1 MAETWT
7 ASNGLS
13 KPTTGT
19 DAGTWGLFLN
29 TDLDLLDTAIDGV
42 EYITLT
48 GGAYNLNIAD
58 GAASNGRYKVVIFNG
73 TPGGPVAVSITPVNI
88 QKVYWI
94 VNESSQA
101 VTLSNG
107 AGTPLT
113 VPANTTAP
121 AFADGTGSV
130 IGLLSGNTSTTF
142 NGVTDT
148 GNLTVAG
155 STTLNGSTVVNG
167 NFAVTGTT
175 ALAGGILTGSTI
187 GVGGLATFNGGVDI
201 GAQTLAQYIQSQ
213 SIPLISLQGT
223 ANGQFVVSYFTGT
236 IGSRTAF
243 ATGSGVAPN
252 GVAAVLPTGFI
263 AANTAFSAALHDIN
277 TFSTAQPLS
286 RISVSI
292 DSSGSVTCTATDNNG
307 HNFTGVATWTASCFS
322 TTY

>member
-1 MAETWT
+1 MSETYT
-7 ASNGLS
+7 SSNSLI
-13 KPTTGT
+13 KPGIGT
-19 DAGTWGLFLN
+19 DAGFWGNELN
-29 TDLDLLDTAIDGV
+29 LDFDLIDTAIDGV
-42 EYITLT
+42 EYITLS

-88 QKVYWI
+88 QKVYWV
-94 VNESSQA
+94 VNESSQS

-107 AGTPLT
+107 SGTPLT
-113 VPANTTAP
+113 VPSNTTNP
-121 AFADGTGSV
+121 AFCDGAGNV
-130 IGLLSGNTSTTF
+130 IGLLSGNTQTTF
-142 NGVTDT
+142 NGIVDT
-148 GNLTVAG
+148 GNLTVSGITTLVNNTTIDSNLTVLGTTNSSGAVLLG
-155 STTLNGSTVVNG
+155 STLGVSGALSISGAMNVGS
-167 NFAVTGTT
+167 
-175 ALAGGILTGSTI
+175 
-187 GVGGLATFNGGVDI
+187 
-201 GAQTLAQYIQSQ
+201 QTLAQYIQSQ

-236 IGSRTAF
+236 AGSRTAF

-252 GVAAVLPTGFI
+252 GTAAVLPTGFI

-286 RISVSI
+286 KISVSI

>member
-1 MAETWT
+1 MPAQ
-7 ASNGLS
+7 
-13 KPTTGT
+13 GT
-19 DAGTWGLFLN
+19 DAGFWGTELN
-29 TDLDLLDTAIDGV
+29 SNFGFIDTAVDGV
-42 EYITLT
+42 EYITLS

-94 VNESSQA
+94 VNESSQS

-107 AGTPLT
+107 SGSPLT

-121 AFADGTGSV
+121 AFCDGAGNV

-155 STTLNGSTVVNG
+155 ATALTGVVN
-167 NFAVTGTT
+167 
-175 ALAGGILTGSTI
+175 LGSTI
-187 GVGGLATFNGGVDI
+187 GVAGLATINGGIQSNGTLVSAGTTDLNGPINI
-201 GAQTLAQYIQSQ
+201 GSQTLAQYIQSQ
-213 SIPLISLQGT
+213 SIPSISMQGT
-223 ANGQFVVSYFTGT
+223 ANGQFVVSYFTGAA
-236 IGSRTAF
+236 GSRTAF
-243 ATGSGVAPN
+243 ATGTGVAPN
-252 GVAAVLPTGFI
+252 GVAAALPTGFI
-263 AANTAFSAALHDIN
+263 AANTAFGAALHDIN

-286 RISVSI
+286 GISVSI
-292 DSSGSVTCTATDNNG
+292 NSSGVVTCTATDNNG